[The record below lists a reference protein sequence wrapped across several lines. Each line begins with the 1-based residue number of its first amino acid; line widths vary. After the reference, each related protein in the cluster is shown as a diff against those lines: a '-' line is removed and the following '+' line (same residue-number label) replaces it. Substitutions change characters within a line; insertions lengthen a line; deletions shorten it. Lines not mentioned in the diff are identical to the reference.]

1 VKIPPELD
9 RLVDVVLA
17 YHPEKKAR
25 RKKTKRRRGAGL
37 KRKREA

>member
-1 VKIPPELD
+1 MKVPPELD

-25 RKKTKRRRGAGL
+25 RKKTKRRRGVGL
-37 KRKREA
+37 KKRRKA